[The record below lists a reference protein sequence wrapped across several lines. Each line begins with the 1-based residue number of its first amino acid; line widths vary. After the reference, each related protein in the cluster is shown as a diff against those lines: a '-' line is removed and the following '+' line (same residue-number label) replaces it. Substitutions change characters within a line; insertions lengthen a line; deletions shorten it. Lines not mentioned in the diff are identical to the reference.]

1 MTIDSGGQKWFMQFM
16 SSVQKNEMAV
26 PLREAAQKGSL
37 KKWTEA
43 ITTVVTETCLAMG
56 WQPVAKGYPCD
67 FLPETKQEYLG
78 IDVMAFEGDKDTPW
92 RYPVAV
98 FELENSPQ
106 DDRVAYALWK
116 VMCIRSRMKV
126 MICYRKNSEDGNGLV
141 HKLRKDVIDSLGLI
155 DKTKLDGDT
164 MIIVGTRDETPA
176 FPYGFFKGW
185 YLDKNTCKFV
195 RQ

>member
-1 MTIDSGGQKWFMQFM
+1 MSIGNDWYNKFMAT
-16 SSVQKNEMAV
+16 VQSHEMAV

-43 ITTVVTETCLAMG
+43 ITTVVTETCLGMG
-56 WQPVAKGYPCD
+56 WQPVAKGYQCD

-98 FELENSPQ
+98 FELENSPH

-116 VMCIRSRMKV
+116 VMCIRSRIKV
-126 MICYRKNSEDGNGLV
+126 MICYRKNSEDGNELV
-141 HKLRKDVIDSLGLI
+141 RKLRKDVIGSLGLK
-155 DKTKLDGDT
+155 DRSSLQGDT
-164 MIIVGTRDETPA
+164 MVIVGTKDKTPA
-176 FPYGFFKGW
+176 FPYGFFKCW
-185 YLDKNTCKFV
+185 QLDTNTGKFA
-195 RQ
+195 RH